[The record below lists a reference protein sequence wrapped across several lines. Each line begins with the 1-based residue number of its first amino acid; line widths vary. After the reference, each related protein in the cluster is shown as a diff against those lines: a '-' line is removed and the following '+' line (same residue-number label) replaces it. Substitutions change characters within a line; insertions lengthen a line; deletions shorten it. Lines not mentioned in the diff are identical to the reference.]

1 LRVVFFAES
10 AARFLAAAVK
20 GLVGLRV
27 DGFAVARPGDLAGA
41 RVGVLAVARLGDFT
55 VVRATGFAGVL
66 RVDVVRDF
74 TGVLGVLTAGL
85 TGVRAAA
92 LRAGESGKGGS
103 PRTWR
108 LALLCCSSV
117 RRNSW
122 RPSGRA
128 TK

>member
-1 LRVVFFAES
+1 MRVVFFAES

-20 GLVGLRV
+20 GLVVVRG
-27 DGFAVARPGDLAGA
+27 DGFAVARLGDRAA
-41 RVGVLAVARLGDFT
+41 VRVGVLAVAPLGDFT
-55 VVRATGFAGVL
+55 VVRAIGFAGVL
-66 RVDVVRDF
+66 RVDVVRDL
-74 TGVLGVLTAGL
+74 TGVLAVFAAGL
-85 TGVRAAA
+85 AGACAAA

-108 LALLCCSSV
+108 LALLCCTSV